1 MHCVLKGKIIQL
13 FISNVRLFS
22 SCKLIWLWRRIRRG
36 FEHHVERI
44 LDAWLELI
52 WINVAF
58 LCAHCNPQFP
68 HVTHHGYGETLRL
81 QQKKK
86 KTQHFRIVK
95 CYRVYLNL
103 YCFRILE
110 GNRKNR
116 QKHYA
121 SCHNETRN
129 SETIF
134 KALDHMVR
142 HKSYVKVP
150 GPRRDLSMIDEDSEQ
165 MNIELNRIWE
175 QTLQHRICE

>member
-1 MHCVLKGKIIQL
+1 MKENSPRPWTSCRKNFGRMTWTYLDQCGLSLCPLQPS
-13 FISNVRLFS
+13 ISPCNS
-22 SCKLIWLWRRIRRG
+22 PWLWWDSAI
-36 FEHHVERI
+36 
-44 LDAWLELI
+44 A
-52 WINVAF
+52 
-58 LCAHCNPQFP
+58 
-68 HVTHHGYGETLRL
+68 T
-81 QQKKK
+81 KKK

-142 HKSYVKVP
+142 HKSYVNVP